1 MLDVRSELPEVALA
15 EEDLEFGG
23 THPALGL
30 LSCVGGLGAFWGAAW
45 GSSVNSSLT
54 SITLVLRGFQ
64 RSLPFQSSAGTVG

>member
-45 GSSVNSSLT
+45 EIGRASCRERV
-54 SITLVLRGFQ
+54 
-64 RSLPFQSSAGTVG
+64 